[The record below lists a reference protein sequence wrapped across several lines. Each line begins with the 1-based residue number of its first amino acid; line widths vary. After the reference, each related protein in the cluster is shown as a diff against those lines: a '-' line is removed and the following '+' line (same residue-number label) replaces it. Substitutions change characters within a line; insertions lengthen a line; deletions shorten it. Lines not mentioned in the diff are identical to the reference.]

1 MAESAKKIGFVSS
14 IREIIFGLEDSL
26 VSTLGAV
33 TGIAAGAG
41 STYIVIL
48 SGLVLIAV
56 ESISMSAGSYLSS
69 KAAEDL
75 EELDGNRMRAR
86 AERPLRSAFVM
97 LFAYVVGGMVPLT
110 PYLLLPVQSAAVPSI
125 ILTVVTLFSIG
136 AWKGKITKQ
145 SWWKSGIEMT
155 SVSLAAALLGYL
167 IGRLVANL
175 AGVSV
180 DI

>member
-1 MAESAKKIGFVSS
+1 MAESEKKIGFVTS

-33 TGIAAGAG
+33 TGIAAGAQ
-41 STYIVIL
+41 STYIVVL

-75 EELDGNRMRAR
+75 EQLNGDRVRAR
-86 AERPLRSAFVM
+86 SERPLRSAFVM

-110 PYLLLPVQSAAVPSI
+110 CYLILPVQAAAVPSI
-125 ILTVVTLFSIG
+125 VFTVLALFLVG
-136 AWKGKITKQ
+136 AWKGKITKR

-155 SVSLAAALLGYL
+155 AVSLAAALLGYL
-167 IGRLVANL
+167 IGRLVANF
-175 AGVSV
+175 AGGSL
-180 DI
+180 